1 MPTHFI
7 IRQYQFT
14 KKQNRNVRRRK
25 VKSWLWVQ
33 WVLKLE
39 RLKTLNLLLTDQ
51 IFSSSRAIG
60 KRRTHMRRISLPYPP
75 TTLLNHQ
82 NLSFWCRDLLLGL
95 WFHSCSSWWLLVVQ
109 FYWINAQK
117 IVVPNAFLNWC
128 GAIMDYDEK
137 MWSVKSIKGRG
148 STKKSLYNIWCGK
161 IIFSL
166 IFSKLFKTSPL
177 GK

>member
-1 MPTHFI
+1 MPTQFI
-7 IRQYQFT
+7 FRPYQFV
-14 KKQNRNVRRRK
+14 KQNVRR
-25 VKSWLWVQ
+25 KSQILALGPIWF
-33 WVLKLE
+33 KLE
-39 RLKTLNLLLTDQ
+39 KLKTLDLLLTDQ

-117 IVVPNAFLNWC
+117 IVPTNAFLNWC

-148 STKKSLYNIWCGK
+148 INEKVSIQHLVVRSFFHISIQYCQSFKK
-161 IIFSL
+161 F
-166 IFSKLFKTSPL
+166 
-177 GK
+177 